1 MAGIEDFHRLV
12 VDEYMINGF
21 NGRKAVMKYRPN
33 VSDVNADG
41 VFRNLIKSDKGKVYF
56 SQKRN
61 EIRASI
67 NIEQEQILQQ
77 LLFWLRSDA
86 TDYLSMSPEE
96 LKALPDEAKQCIESI
111 VHKKKSYTDR
121 GGNLVVDEH
130 LQVKLIS
137 KVKAMEILNKML
149 GYYELD
155 NMQKQ
160 KTIDISKASPKQ
172 LNAVLELMQSQI
184 EDSDNTID
192 I

>member
-1 MAGIEDFHRLV
+1 MGAVADFHRLV

-21 NGRKAVMKYRPN
+21 NGRKAVLKFRPN
-33 VSDVNADG
+33 ISPGTATV
-41 VFRNLIKSDKGKVYF
+41 VFNNLIKSDKGKVYF

-86 TDYLSMSPEE
+86 TDYLALSPEE
-96 LKALPDEAKQCIESI
+96 LKALPDEAKQCIESV

-121 GGNLVVDEH
+121 SGNLVVDEH

-137 KVKAMEILNKML
+137 KIKAMEILNKML

-184 EDSDNTID
+184 DDSNNVID